1 MIDDEIMSGNESN
14 EDREEVD
21 AFIKARIKQGSGKD
35 YDSLV
40 KRDIVNYRKVHGKDD
55 YAEINKYESSK

>member
-1 MIDDEIMSGNESN
+1 MSGNESN

-35 YDSLV
+35 YETLV
-40 KRDIVNYRKVHGKDD
+40 KRDIVNYKKVHGDED
-55 YAEINKYESSK
+55 FFEINKYEKS